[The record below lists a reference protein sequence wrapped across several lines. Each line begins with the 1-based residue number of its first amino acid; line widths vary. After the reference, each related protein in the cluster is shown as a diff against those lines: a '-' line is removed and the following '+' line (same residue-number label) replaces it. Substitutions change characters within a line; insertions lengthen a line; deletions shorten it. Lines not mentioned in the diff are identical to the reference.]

1 MNIESGMVKWS
12 YVQNEILNC
21 FHGWAV
27 KMAGIQESAYIM
39 SYEVIQK
46 WLKPPA
52 SVKHYI

>member
-1 MNIESGMVKWS
+1 MDIESGMVNWS

-21 FHGWAV
+21 FHGWAI